1 MLKGVTRGGVN
12 VGERSG
18 MVMPPEVVAETG
30 FSVQGLVLDRM
41 ERTSPLLLRRWGVA
55 MWSHLLRKFLR
66 GS

>member
-1 MLKGVTRGGVN
+1 
-12 VGERSG
+12 